1 MTAPGSLRQRLT
13 LDVPV
18 ESADGAG
25 GVARSFAAG
34 PLLWASV
41 TPVSA
46 RNIVEAAAAGVSVTH
61 RIVIRA
67 GPAITTRHR
76 LRRGA
81 RVFRVVSV
89 REQDASGTFL
99 VIEAQERRD

>member
-1 MTAPGSLRQRLT
+1 MTNPGSLRLRLV

-25 GVARSFAAG
+25 GVARSYAAG
-34 PLLWASV
+34 PVLWAAV

-46 RNIVEAAAAGVSVTH
+46 RNGVEAAALGATVTH

-67 GPAITTRHR
+67 GPEITTRHR

-81 RVFRVVSV
+81 RVFGIVSV

>member
-1 MTAPGSLRQRLT
+1 MTAPGSLRQRLI
-13 LDVPV
+13 LEVPL
-18 ESADGAG
+18 ETADGAG

-34 PLLWASV
+34 PPLWASV
-41 TPVSA
+41 TPASA
-46 RNIVEAAAAGVSVTH
+46 RNAVDADATAATVTH

-67 GPAITTRHR
+67 GPNITTRHR

-81 RVFRVVSV
+81 RVFRILSV